1 MSYLAL
7 YRKYRPT
14 NFDELVGQT
23 KIVKVINNAII
34 NGKISHA
41 YLFSGPRG
49 TGKTTTAKI
58 IAKMVNCKNLKNGL
72 PCDICENCVNFN
84 ISNDIVEIDAA
95 SNNGV
100 EEIRELRD
108 KVNLVPTNSRYKV
121 YIIDEVHMLTTQA
134 FNALLKT
141 LEEPPKHVIF
151 ILATTEPYKVPLTVS
166 SRCQKFQFNKIDD
179 EEIVTRLKQIS
190 MKEKILIDDD
200 ALYEI
205 ARLADGGLRDAINL
219 LDQLTAYKNEI
230 ITLDDVYKV
239 NGSVSYKDLYK
250 LLVDIKIGDRK
261 NIIDLVDEFD
271 NTGKNISKFIE
282 EMLIFLKDVL
292 IYKNSRQKTKIEE
305 KNKKI
310 EEISE
315 KLDDDLIYYMINNL
329 NELLNTIKFGS
340 YPSILLLVNLLKTV
354 EYLDNK
360 DKVISYV
367 TENNIDN
374 ISKEKNMVEDK
385 KIIDDENISREIF
398 CNVNSDEKIEKI
410 KQIRINNTFVSASKK
425 FLNDIKLKWNTISD
439 YVLDENFE
447 LAAGLLADTN
457 PAVVGQNNIIL
468 VSKYDSSALRINNN
482 LDVVEQLINKV
493 YNKIFSI
500 IAISNEDWEEE
511 KNKYIENIK
520 KGYKYIYIEE
530 SQQEF
535 NDSRNI
541 EKNAVDQL
549 IDLVGEDV
557 IEYK

>member
-7 YRKYRPT
+7 YRKYRPS
-14 NFDELVGQT
+14 NFDELVGQN

-72 PCDICENCVNFN
+72 PCETCENCVNFN

-179 EEIVTRLKQIS
+179 EEIVRRLKQIS
-190 MKEKILIDDD
+190 LKEEILIDDD
-200 ALYEI
+200 ALYEV

-239 NGSVSYKDLYK
+239 NGSVSYKNLYN
-250 LLVDIKIGDRK
+250 LLMDIKLGDRK

-271 NTGKNISKFIE
+271 KTGKNVSKFIE

-292 IYKNSRQKTKIEE
+292 IYKNSKQKTKIEE

-315 KLDDDLIYYMINNL
+315 KFNDDLIYYMINNL

-354 EYLDNK
+354 EYLDGK
-360 DKVISYV
+360 DKKSSIMSYMSDKNV
-367 TENNIDN
+367 DD
-374 ISKEKNMVEDK
+374 KEKDKNIVEDK
-385 KIIDDENISREIF
+385 IISREIF
-398 CNVNSDEKIEKI
+398 PEINNDEKIEKI
-410 KQIRINNTFVSASKK
+410 KQIRINNTFVSASKN

-439 YVLDENFE
+439 YILDEKFE

-457 PAVVGQNNIIL
+457 PAVVGLNNIIL
-468 VSKYDSSALRINNN
+468 VSKYESSALRINDN
-482 LDVVEQLINKV
+482 LSVVEQLINKV
-493 YNKIFSI
+493 YNKNFSI
-500 IAISNEDWEEE
+500 IAISNNDWEKE
-511 KNKYIENIK
+511 KNKYIENVK

-530 SQQEF
+530 EKQEF
-535 NDSRNI
+535 NDSQNI

-549 IDLVGEDV
+549 IDLVGEDI

>member
-7 YRKYRPT
+7 YRKYRPS
-14 NFDELVGQT
+14 NFDELVGQN

-72 PCDICENCVNFN
+72 PCETCENCVNFN

-179 EEIVTRLKQIS
+179 DEIVRRLKQIS
-190 MKEKILIDDD
+190 VKEEILIDDD

-239 NGSVSYKDLYK
+239 NGSVSYKDLYN
-250 LLVDIKIGDRK
+250 LLMDIKLGDRK

-271 NTGKNISKFIE
+271 KTGKNVSKFIE
-282 EMLIFLKDVL
+282 EMLIFLKNVL
-292 IYKNSRQKTKIEE
+292 IYKNSKQKTKIEE

-315 KLDDDLIYYMINNL
+315 KFNDDLIYYMINSL

-360 DKVISYV
+360 DKKKYTVSYIIDKNSDD
-367 TENNIDN
+367 TAKDKNI
-374 ISKEKNMVEDK
+374 VEDK
-385 KIIDDENISREIF
+385 IISREI
-398 CNVNSDEKIEKI
+398 NSKVNSDEKIEKI
-410 KQIRINNTFVSASKK
+410 KQIRINNTFVSASKN

-439 YVLDENFE
+439 YILDEKFE

-457 PAVVGQNNIIL
+457 PAVVGLSNIIL
-468 VSKYDSSALRINNN
+468 VSKYESSALRINDN
-482 LDVVEQLINKV
+482 LSIVEQLINKV
-493 YNKIFSI
+493 YNKKFSI
-500 IAISNEDWEEE
+500 IAISNNDWEKE
-511 KNKYIENIK
+511 KNKYIENVK

-530 SQQEF
+530 EKQEF
-535 NDSRNI
+535 NDSQNI

-549 IDLVGEDV
+549 IDLVGEDI

>member
-7 YRKYRPT
+7 YRKYRPS
-14 NFDELVGQT
+14 NFDELVGQN

-72 PCDICENCVNFN
+72 PCETCENCVNFN

-179 EEIVTRLKQIS
+179 EEIVRRLKQIS
-190 MKEKILIDDD
+190 LKEEILIDDD
-200 ALYEI
+200 ALYEV
-205 ARLADGGLRDAINL
+205 ARLSDGGLRDAINL

-239 NGSVSYKDLYK
+239 NGSVSYKNLYN
-250 LLVDIKIGDRK
+250 LLMDIKLGDRK

-271 NTGKNISKFIE
+271 KTGKNVSKFIE

-292 IYKNSRQKTKIEE
+292 IYKNSKQKTKIEE

-315 KLDDDLIYYMINNL
+315 KFNDDLIYYMINNL
-329 NELLNTIKFGS
+329 NELLNIIKFGS

-354 EYLDNK
+354 EY
-360 DKVISYV
+360 
-367 TENNIDN
+367 
-374 ISKEKNMVEDK
+374 
-385 KIIDDENISREIF
+385 
-398 CNVNSDEKIEKI
+398 
-410 KQIRINNTFVSASKK
+410 
-425 FLNDIKLKWNTISD
+425 
-439 YVLDENFE
+439 
-447 LAAGLLADTN
+447 
-457 PAVVGQNNIIL
+457 
-468 VSKYDSSALRINNN
+468 
-482 LDVVEQLINKV
+482 
-493 YNKIFSI
+493 
-500 IAISNEDWEEE
+500 
-511 KNKYIENIK
+511 
-520 KGYKYIYIEE
+520 
-530 SQQEF
+530 
-535 NDSRNI
+535 
-541 EKNAVDQL
+541 
-549 IDLVGEDV
+549 
-557 IEYK
+557 